1 MVPLDEQGNGLT
13 CLHVAARCHHSYKK
27 NESPH
32 SLSCDIVMT
41 EDSSS
46 ACSCFCTCAIGQS
59 GCCGHIIGLLFQLAQ
74 YAMLQFTKV
83 PSVISSTSLLQQWH
97 KPRGSKI
104 EAIRTD
110 DMELASSAQG
120 KEKARPVQTTLYNPI
135 ANCQM
140 PNFDNFFSVLQAV
153 NPKCQWL
160 NMPPELCEVVISNF
174 GPVPKGSVLS
184 YQQMPEQSCLL
195 KYPGVEF
202 PDLPMQ
208 NLLLPI
214 RAGLTQEQTDR
225 IEAVKITPEE
235 SVMFEK
241 DTRSQSDNLLWH
253 KLRENR
259 LTASKIGQICKRR
272 KGIKRSN
279 NI

>member
-1 MVPLDEQGNGLT
+1 VAPLDQQGNGVT
-13 CLHVAARCHHSYKK
+13 CLQVAARCHHSYKK

-41 EDSSS
+41 DDSSS

-74 YAMLQFTKV
+74 YTMMKFTKV
-83 PSVISSTSLLQQWH
+83 PAVESCTSLLQQWH

-110 DMELASSAQG
+110 DMELASSSQG
-120 KEKARPVQTTLYNPI
+120 KEKVRPVRTTLYNPI
-135 ANCQM
+135 ADCQL
-140 PNFDNFFSVLQAV
+140 PNFDNLLCGLQEV
-153 NPKCQWL
+153 SPNCQWL
-160 NMPPELCEVVISNF
+160 SMPPDASDVVFSKF

-184 YQQMPEQSCLL
+184 YQQMPEQSSLL
-195 KYPGVEF
+195 KYPGVEY
-202 PDLPMQ
+202 PELPIK

-214 RAGLTQEQTDR
+214 RAGLTQEQTER

-241 DTRSQSDNLLWH
+241 DTRSQSDSRLWH

-259 LTASKIGQICKRR
+259 LTASKIGLICKRR
-272 KGIKRSN
+272 KGIKHST

>member
-1 MVPLDEQGNGLT
+1 VAPVDQQGNGVT

-41 EDSSS
+41 DDSSS

-74 YAMLQFTKV
+74 YTMLKFSNV
-83 PSVISSTSLLQQWH
+83 PAVESCTSLLQQWH

-104 EAIRTD
+104 EATRID
-110 DMELASSAQG
+110 DMELASSSSSSQG
-120 KEKARPVQTTLYNPI
+120 QEKCRPIRSTLYNPI
-135 ANCQM
+135 DNCQL
-140 PNFDNFFSVLQAV
+140 PNFGNFFSVLEEI
-153 NPKCQWL
+153 NPNCQWL
-160 NMPPELCEVVISNF
+160 TMPPETSDVVSSKF

-184 YQQMPEQSCLL
+184 YQQMPEQSYLL
-195 KYPGVEF
+195 NYPGVEF
-202 PDLPMQ
+202 PELPIQ
-208 NLLLPI
+208 NLLIPI
-214 RAGLTQEQTDR
+214 RAGLTPEQTER
-225 IEAVKITPEE
+225 IDAVKITPEE

-241 DTRSQSDNLLWH
+241 DTRSQSDNQLWH

-272 KGIKRSN
+272 KGMKH
-279 NI
+279 